1 MHFSSIHQ
9 PKCDILWLLYQLLYV
24 IMTIPVQNDHLRTTV
39 PARFDHLQIRSIKAK
54 KTPKMPFF
62 PIFHVQ
68 GLRLTFLYFPKL
80 FSMGFLAIPAKIWP
94 KWQKVEI
101 SAFLDD
107 FQKNGSRL
115 AKNGP
120 RNPWD
125 VSNGHF
131 QATFSPHKIK
141 IYFWKSVP
149 EISPFVLTSSLNV
162 MKISFHKF

>member
-1 MHFSSIHQ
+1 
-9 PKCDILWLLYQLLYV
+9 
-24 IMTIPVQNDHLRTTV
+24 
-39 PARFDHLQIRSIKAK
+39 
-54 KTPKMPFF
+54 MPFF

-68 GLRLTFLYFPKL
+68 GLRLTFFYFPKL

-107 FQKNGSRL
+107 FQENGSRL

-131 QATFSPHKIK
+131 
-141 IYFWKSVP
+141 
-149 EISPFVLTSSLNV
+149 
-162 MKISFHKF
+162 